1 MSIVSKKWKLKEAKI
16 SDNLI
21 KDNPDMSPVILQLL
35 NNRGFSVDQIK
46 QFLEPNY
53 SEQLHDPF
61 LFKDMQASVDL
72 IFKHIKKKSKITIYG
87 DYDADGITATA
98 VMFKTLEFLGC
109 KKLDIYIPHR
119 ETEGYGMNKDAIK
132 KIADDGVKLIITVD
146 TGIRSKAEV
155 DYAKELGMEIIVTD
169 HHEPPSSASP
179 FAKATE
185 DKKATAGKPDELPNC
200 LIINPKIDNEKYP
213 FKELAGVGVAFK
225 LAQALLL
232 TQKRDRTSPS
242 LSKEGTGVVMKKEKR
257 ITLSNDK
264 NDNSEIFAKT
274 ESFEKWLLDLVAI
287 GTVADLVPLINE
299 NRVLTYYGLVV
310 LNKTRRLGLQKL
322 IEVAQ
327 SRVDKNGNK
336 KEIDAWQIGFQ
347 LAPRLNAAGRLD
359 HANTA
364 YQLLVTEDENE
375 ATKIAQELD
384 KTNRERQKITQ
395 EIFEEADDVFSK
407 ATAGKCDDKI
417 IFAIAPELNCHCE
430 AESRD
435 NPVTEASEH
444 SRDRFATLAMT
455 SWPAGVMGLVSGKLT
470 EKYYRPSL
478 AITKKQDS
486 IVGSGRSISEFNI
499 TEMLEE
505 CSEFLSAYGGHK
517 QACGF
522 TVKPSPPRLAG
533 SLAKRATP
541 LPEGDRSNLEKFL
554 AKAKEVAERKLK
566 DIELIPT
573 LNIDLEIDFKDIDEE
588 LHKTLQKLRPFG
600 MSNAQPK
607 FITKNLK
614 IVNVTNMG
622 AEKQHLKLRLQQ
634 SGVLLDAIA
643 FSVPDEWKE
652 IFPPGYKAGRQGGQG
667 KIGDE
672 IDLVYYIDINE
683 WNGMKSVQLK
693 IIDLVTHNA

>member
-1 MSIVSKKWKLKEAKI
+1 MSIDGKKWKLKETKI

-21 KDNPDMSPVILQLL
+21 KNNPDMSPVILQLL
-35 NNRGFSVDQIK
+35 NNRGFSIDQIK

-53 SEQLHDPF
+53 NEQLHDSF
-61 LFKDMQASVDL
+61 LFKDMKAVVDL
-72 IFKHIKKKSKITIYG
+72 IFKHIEQKNKIVIYG
-87 DYDADGITATA
+87 DYDADGVTATA

-132 KIADDGVKLIITVD
+132 KITDDGVKLIITVD

-169 HHEPPSSASP
+169 HHEA
-179 FAKATE
+179 
-185 DKKATAGKPDELPNC
+185 PDELPDC
-200 LIINPKIDNEKYP
+200 LIINSKIDNEKYP

-232 TQKRDRTSPS
+232 TQKRDRMSPS
-242 LSKEGTGVVMKKEKR
+242 LSKEGIGVVMKKEKR

-287 GTVADLVPLINE
+287 GTVADLVPLIDE
-299 NRVLTYYGLVV
+299 NRVLVKYGLVV
-310 LNKTRRLGLQKL
+310 LNKTKRLGLQKL

-327 SRVDKNGNK
+327 SGVDKNGDK
-336 KEIDAWQIGFQ
+336 REIDAWQIGFQ

-359 HANTA
+359 YANTA

-384 KTNRERQKITQ
+384 KTNKERQRLTE
-395 EIFEEADDVFSK
+395 EIFEEADNALTPRPIPNSRDEGGQ
-407 ATAGKCDDKI
+407 ATLSQREGEQASIEEKKI
-417 IFAIAPELNCHCE
+417 LFAISPKLRSPLPEGE
-430 AESRD
+430 GAGGEG
-435 NPVTEASEH
+435 V
-444 SRDRFATLAMT
+444 
-455 SWPAGVMGLVSGKLT
+455 WPAGVMGLVSGKLT

-486 IVGSGRSISEFNI
+486 IVGSGRSILEFDI

-522 TVKPSPPRLAG
+522 TVKPSPL
-533 SLAKRATP
+533 TP
-541 LPEGDRSNLEKFL
+541 LPRGEGSNLEKFL
-554 AKAKEVAERKLK
+554 EKAKEVAEIKLA
-566 DIELIPT
+566 DVELIPT
-573 LNIDLEIDFKDIDEE
+573 LNIDMEIDFKDVDEE
-588 LHKTLQKLRPFG
+588 LYETLQKLRPFG
-600 MSNAQPK
+600 MANAQPK
-607 FITKNLK
+607 FVTKNLK
-614 IVNVTNMG
+614 IVNTTNMG
-622 AEKQHLKLRLQQ
+622 ANKQHLKLRLQQ
-634 SGVLLDAIA
+634 NSVLFDAIA

-652 IFPPGYKAGRQGGQG
+652 I

-672 IDLVYYIDINE
+672 VDLVYYIDINE
-683 WNGMKSVQLK
+683 WSGTKSVQLK
-693 IIDLVTHNA
+693 IIDIKIN